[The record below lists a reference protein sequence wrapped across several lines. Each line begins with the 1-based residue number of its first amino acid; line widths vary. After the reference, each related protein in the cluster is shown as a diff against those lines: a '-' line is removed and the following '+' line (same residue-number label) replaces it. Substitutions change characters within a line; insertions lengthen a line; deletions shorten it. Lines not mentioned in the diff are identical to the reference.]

1 MHSQYLKDLIWLLY
15 RVLNSPSEVPQL
27 TKLLLDVVYVALY
40 IRHWVR
46 NSLTVVFVNCFAQH
60 FRVMF
65 FDDASSIGS
74 AASIYMYKYI
84 YTYIYIH
91 TYIYIYMYIYIHI
104 YTYIYM
110 YIYNIYIYIY
120 IYIKI
125 HRHTYAYNIRIC
137 IYIYTYNIRI
147 YTHK

>member
-15 RVLNSPSEVPQL
+15 RVLNSHSEVPQL

-91 TYIYIYMYIYIHI
+91 TYIYIYIYMYIYIHI

-120 IYIKI
+120 IYIF
-125 HRHTYAYNIRIC
+125 
-137 IYIYTYNIRI
+137 IYI
-147 YTHK
+147 

>member
-91 TYIYIYMYIYIHI
+91 
-104 YTYIYM
+104 
-110 YIYNIYIYIY
+110 IYIYIY
-120 IYIKI
+120 I
-125 HRHTYAYNIRIC
+125 C
-137 IYIYTYNIRI
+137 IYTYI
-147 YTHK
+147 YIHTYIHPFDFNKNNNNWRLPYVSWINSNLYMDKIWT